1 MELPDKENLRCSTPA
16 ETLNYWEPASNGPV
30 WLFEDQTHK
39 RPTLISF
46 GIRLRVSVFVGHI
59 DIADTD
65 GLLREGVAE
74 AVKKHEPNDPWSLF
88 DFILEEKSVSKA
100 TKETPAL
107 FYFSFESTHSDE
119 NVDYPPGVSKG
130 TLLAEL
136 VIPQKTFETNSQ
148 EELVHLKHRY
158 FLYKQAGRSHFP
170 RKTFTEHRNLPSGTP
185 PDSYVNAFQK
195 ISSHIYQGDA
205 YQVVLSASSR
215 QSKRPK
221 SWQLYQ
227 LMTAGKAVPYGFVWP
242 LSGERTLVGA
252 SPECFAFSDG
262 RNLQLR
268 PLAGTLKRSRN
279 DERDRIALETFMSNA
294 KERGEHMMLLDLCRD
309 DIASSCSPGS
319 VRVESEFEIEQY
331 SHVFH
336 FASQVTGCLPSGF
349 KPFETMRKVFPAGTM
364 TGTPRLRAME
374 IIASVE
380 PEARG
385 FYAGIVGYARNDGRF
400 DSGIC
405 IRTVELSPSGALT
418 RAGGGVVWGSSLAK
432 EWDEINTKMAGSV
445 EALGELNEN
454 YSY

>member
-1 MELPDKENLRCSTPA
+1 MELTNEENLRRSTPA
-16 ETLNYWEPASNGPV
+16 EMLDYWEPASKGPV

-59 DIADTD
+59 DIADQD

-74 AVKKHEPNDPWSLF
+74 AVEKLGLYDPWSLF
-88 DFILEEKSVSKA
+88 SLILEEESVSEA
-100 TKETPAL
+100 TKVTPAL

-119 NVDYPPGVSKG
+119 NIDYPPGVSER

-136 VIPQKTFETNSQ
+136 VIPQITFEANSQ
-148 EELVHLKHRY
+148 EELVLLKHRH
-158 FLYKQAGRSHFP
+158 FLYKQAGRPYFP
-170 RKTFTEHRNLPSGTP
+170 RRTFMEHGKLLSSTP
-185 PDSYVNAFQK
+185 PDSYTNAFHK
-195 ISSHIYQGDA
+195 ISSRIFRGDA
-205 YQVVLSASSR
+205 YQVVLSASFR

-221 SWQLYQ
+221 SWELYQ

-242 LSGERTLVGA
+242 LSDERTLVGA

-262 RNLQLR
+262 KNLQLR

-279 DERDRIALETFMSNA
+279 DERDRIALETFVSNA

-309 DIASSCSPGS
+309 DIASSCAPGS
-319 VRVESEFEIEQY
+319 VKVEREFEIEQY

-336 FASQVTGCLPSGF
+336 FASQVTGCLPSGS
-349 KPFETMRKVFPAGTM
+349 KPFEIMRKVFPAGTM

-374 IIASVE
+374 LIASVE

-405 IRTVELSPSGALT
+405 IRTVELSPSGSLT
-418 RAGGGVVWGSSLAK
+418 RAGGGVVLGSSLAK

-445 EALGELNEN
+445 EALGKLNED